1 VARRGYGEDGIY
13 FDHRGDCRD
22 PAHHRSCAGRWRG
35 VVSLGYGSDGKR
47 VRKKVSGK
55 TKTEVKDK
63 LKDLH
68 TDLDAGVRP
77 VRGYTVGQAV
87 TDWLAVGLPGRT
99 AKTIEVN
106 RDSLKPVLARI
117 GTRPLQDLTAQDVR
131 TALTAMAGTHATR
144 TLQKA
149 HNCLTRAIR
158 HAEAQD
164 LVRRNVS
171 ALVDTPRGQEGR
183 PSRSLTLQQA
193 TALLAAAERSRLG
206 AYIVLCL
213 LTGIRSEEAC
223 ALTWDH
229 VDLEAGTVSV
239 WRSVR
244 AHGDTK
250 TQRSRR
256 TLKLPEVVVRVLR
269 DHRERQAGERDNA
282 GPLWQEH
289 GLVLATSVGT
299 PLDSHNVRRDFRKV
313 TKAAGLGE
321 RWVPKELRT
330 SFVSLMSHRG
340 VSVEEIA
347 RLAGH
352 SSSRTTETIYRRELR
367 PVITTGAEVMDQLF
381 ASGNQAVV
389 VPGRERWPDGQNTRS
404 AR

>member
-1 VARRGYGEDGIY
+1 VVARRGYGEDGIY

-22 PAHHRSCAGRWRG
+22 PAHHRSCPGRWRG
-35 VVSLGYGSDGKR
+35 VVSLGYGPDGKR
-47 VRKKVSGK
+47 VRKKVSGA
-55 TKTEVKDK
+55 TKTGVRDK

-77 VRGYTVGQAV
+77 VRGYTVEQAV
-87 TDWLAVGLPGRT
+87 TDWLAVGLPGRA

-106 RDSLKPVLARI
+106 RDSLRPVLARI
-117 GTRPLQDLTAQDVR
+117 GARPLQDLTAQDVR
-131 TALTAMAGTHATR
+131 TALTGMAGTHATR
-144 TLQKA
+144 TVQKA

-171 ALVDTPRGQEGR
+171 ALVDTPRGRPGR
-183 PSRSLTLQQA
+183 PSRSLTLEQA
-193 TALLAAAERSRLG
+193 TALLAEAKRSRLH
-206 AYIVLCL
+206 AFIALCL
-213 LTGIRSEEAC
+213 LTGIRSEEAR

-229 VDLEAGTVSV
+229 VDLDAGTVSV

-250 TQRSRR
+250 TERSRR
-256 TLKLPEVVVRVLR
+256 TLKLPGVVVQALR
-269 DHRERQAGERDNA
+269 EHQERQARERDNA

-299 PLDSHNVRRDFRKV
+299 PLDSHNVRRDLRKV

-367 PVITTGAEVMDQLF
+367 PVITTGAEIMDQIF
-381 ASGNQAVV
+381 AG
-389 VPGRERWPDGQNTRS
+389 
-404 AR
+404 